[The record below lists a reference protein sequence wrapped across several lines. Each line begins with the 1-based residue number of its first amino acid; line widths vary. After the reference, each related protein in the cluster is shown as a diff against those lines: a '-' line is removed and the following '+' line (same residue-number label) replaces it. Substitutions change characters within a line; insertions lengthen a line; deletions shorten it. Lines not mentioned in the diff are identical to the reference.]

1 MSFGMKLK
9 DVCDILNVFHNIKS
23 KLIFGGITMNK
34 TEFINAVAAKGEMDK
49 KAAEKAV
56 NAVFGAVADALKAGD
71 KVQLVGFGTFEVKT
85 RGERTGRNPKTGET
99 IKVPASKHPAFS
111 ASKALKEQLN

>member
-1 MSFGMKLK
+1 
-9 DVCDILNVFHNIKS
+9 
-23 KLIFGGITMNK
+23 MNK

-85 RGERTGRNPKTGET
+85 RAARTGRNPKTGET
-99 IKVPASKHPAFS
+99 ITIAAAKHPAFS
-111 ASKALKEQLN
+111 AGKAFKDAVN

>member
-1 MSFGMKLK
+1 MNKSQLIDAVAQKGGLTKKDAEAAVKAFAEVVTAALK
-9 DVCDILNVFHNIKS
+9 D
-23 KLIFGGITMNK
+23 
-34 TEFINAVAAKGEMDK
+34 GE
-49 KAAEKAV
+49 
-56 NAVFGAVADALKAGD
+56 

-111 ASKALKEQLN
+111 ASKALKDQLN